1 LGVAVGGDRVLVLE
15 VLLEV
20 AVAKVA
26 DVRLG
31 WSPSVSTDVVEQVV
45 HFNVDGNPREVT
57 LTREANELMIE
68 VDALSSVQFFVTSKD
83 AEGVEVSS
91 EVYTFV
97 LGDLEPPQPATGLFH
112 EVVAVRDRVA
122 E

>member
-1 LGVAVGGDRVLVLE
+1 M
-15 VLLEV
+15 
-20 AVAKVA
+20 AKVA

-31 WSPSVSTDVVEQVV
+31 WSPSVSSDVVEQVV
-45 HFNVDGNPREVT
+45 HFAVDGNSREVT
-57 LTREANELMIE
+57 LTREVSELMIE
-68 VDALSSVQFFVTSKD
+68 VDALSSVQFFVVSKD

>member
-1 LGVAVGGDRVLVLE
+1 M
-15 VLLEV
+15 
-20 AVAKVA
+20 AKIA

-31 WSPSVSTDVVEQVV
+31 WLPSVSTDVVEQVV
-45 HFNVDGNPREVT
+45 HFSVDGNSREVT
-57 LTREANELMIE
+57 MTREVSELMIE
-68 VDALSSVQFFVTSKD
+68 VDALSSVQFFVVSKD

-97 LGDLEPPQPATGLFH
+97 IGDLEPPQPATGLFH

>member
-1 LGVAVGGDRVLVLE
+1 MGVAVGGDRVLVLE